1 MTGKQ
6 TSDVPISFVDDLA
19 LQTWIYSGYIQ
30 DEWKL
35 TPKLTFNYGVR
46 FDLYDGLVRADQAS
60 PRAALGYK
68 LFPST
73 TLHAGYARQMTPPET
88 ELVSVG
94 DIKQLE
100 GTTGAPP
107 SKGNGTPTV
116 ERDHL
121 FDAGITQQVIPGL
134 NVGIDSYYKKAS
146 DLIDEGQFGP
156 ALIFETFNYNKG
168 RVWGTEFTSSYTHD
182 NLYTYANF
190 AYSVAQGTQVESGQF
205 NFTPDELKFISN
217 HYIFLDHDQTF
228 TSSAG
233 GAYRW
238 NGFTLTFDGIYGSGL
253 RSGFANTGNLPFYI
267 QLNAAVIKRIELA
280 EKGAIELRFVVE
292 NLADHTYLVRNGTGV
307 GGFADQYGPR
317 RALYGGIKWELPFT
331 KPAPALAP

>member
-1 MTGKQ
+1 
-6 TSDVPISFVDDLA
+6 
-19 LQTWIYSGYIQ
+19 
-30 DEWKL
+30 
-35 TPKLTFNYGVR
+35 
-46 FDLYDGLVRADQAS
+46 
-60 PRAALGYK
+60 
-68 LFPST
+68 
-73 TLHAGYARQMTPPET
+73 
-88 ELVSVG
+88 
-94 DIKQLE
+94 
-100 GTTGAPP
+100 
-107 SKGNGTPTV
+107 TV

-121 FDAGITQQVIPGL
+121 FDAGVTQDVLPGL
-134 NVGIDSYYKKAS
+134 TVGIDSYYKKAS

-205 NFTPDELKFISN
+205 NFTPTELKYINS

-233 GAYRW
+233 AAYRW
-238 NGFTLTFDGIYGSGL
+238 KGYTLTFDGIYGSGL

-280 EKGAIELRFVVE
+280 EKARSNCASWWRIWLTILTWCATGPESESSPTNTARGAPFT
-292 NLADHTYLVRNGTGV
+292 AASNGSSRS
-307 GGFADQYGPR
+307 ANHRPR
-317 RALYGGIKWELPFT
+317 RVPDESLDR
-331 KPAPALAP
+331 